1 MQDTL
6 SDMLVRIKNAQAM
19 SKEDVRV
26 ISSKLNQR
34 VCEVLVQEGYVDQFE
49 TQLVD
54 AKPVLK
60 LKLKYYAG
68 KPVISNMKRVSKSSQ
83 RVYKKS
89 CDLPKIVDGFGILV
103 LTTPKGVM
111 SHLQAKKQNVGG
123 EVLFWVN

>member
-6 SDMLVRIKNAQAM
+6 SDMLVRIKNAQTM
-19 SKEDVRV
+19 SKEHVCV

-34 VCEVLVQEGYVDQFE
+34 VCEVLVQEGYIEQFE
-49 TQLVD
+49 IQMID
-54 AKPVLK
+54 NKPVLK

-68 KPVISNMKRVSKSSQ
+68 KPVIAGMKRVSKSSQ

-89 CDLPKIVDGFGILV
+89 HELPKIVDGFGILV
-103 LTTPKGVM
+103 VSTPKGVM
-111 SHLQAKKQNVGG
+111 SHLQAKKQNAGG

>member
-6 SDMLVRIKNAQAM
+6 SDMLVRIKNAQMM
-19 SKEDVRV
+19 SKQEVCV

-34 VCEVLVQEGYVDQFE
+34 VCEVLVQEGYVEQFE
-49 TQLVD
+49 TKMLDQ
-54 AKPVLK
+54 KPSLM

-68 KPVISNMKRVSKSSQ
+68 KPVISNMKRISKSSQ
-83 RVYKKS
+83 RVYKK
-89 CDLPKIVDGFGILV
+89 CRELPKIVDGFGIIV
-103 LTTPKGVM
+103 ISTPKGVM